1 MIKTTLIALF
11 IFFSVGSAAQAKDT
25 LVHSHSVAAAHNI
38 KLATTLSLLPGA
50 GQIYNKKYWKAP
62 LVWGALGGVTYYYV
76 DLTKDFNNYESVLQL
91 IIDEPSL
98 QTRTEL
104 ETFAPELFDVLPAP
118 FYQSSVNGVAQEA
131 MGYMEALRTQREYA
145 LFGLLGV
152 YLLNILDANIDAHL
166 YDFDVSDDLSLHP
179 SLNINPLANRPAELA
194 PGFTLV
200 LELK

>member
-11 IFFSVGSAAQAKDT
+11 VFFSVGSTAQVKDT
-25 LVHSHSVAAAHNI
+25 LVHSHSVAASHNI
-38 KLATTLSLLPGA
+38 KLATTLALIPGA

-76 DLTKDFNNYESVLQL
+76 DLTQDFSSYESVLQL

-98 QTRTEL
+98 QTRTDL
-104 ETFAPELFDVLPAP
+104 ETHSPELFDELPAP

-166 YDFDVSDDLSLHP
+166 YDFDVSDDLSLRP

-194 PGFTLV
+194 PGFSLV
-200 LELK
+200 LLL

>member
-11 IFFSVGSAAQAKDT
+11 LFFSVSSKAQVKDT
-25 LVHSHSVAAAHNI
+25 LIHSHSEVAAHNI
-38 KLATTLSLLPGA
+38 KLATTLALLPGA

-76 DLTKDFNNYESVLQL
+76 DLTQDFTNYESVLQL

-104 ETFAPELFDVLPAP
+104 EGFAPELFDVLPAP
-118 FYQSSVNGVAQEA
+118 FYQNSVNGVAQEA

-166 YDFDVSDDLSLHP
+166 YDFDVSDDLSLNP
-179 SLNINPLANRPAELA
+179 SLNTNPLANRPAELA

-200 LELK
+200 LAL

>member
-1 MIKTTLIALF
+1 MIRTALIALF
-11 IFFSVGSAAQAKDT
+11 LSFSVGTAAQVQDT
-25 LVHSHSVAAAHNI
+25 LAHCHSEAAAHNI
-38 KLATTLSLLPGA
+38 KLATTLAFIPGA
-50 GQIYNKKYWKAP
+50 GQIYNRKYWKVP
-62 LVWGALGGVTYYYV
+62 IVWGALGGVAYYYV
-76 DLTKDFNNYESVLQL
+76 DLSQDFNNYESVLQL

-104 ETFAPELFDVLPAP
+104 ESLAPDLFAALPAP
-118 FYQSSVNGVAQEA
+118 FYQNSVNGVAQEA

-166 YDFDVSDDLSLHP
+166 YDFDVSDDLSLQP
-179 SLNINPLANRPAELA
+179 SLNTNRFASRPAELA

-200 LELK
+200 FAL

>member
-11 IFFSVGSAAQAKDT
+11 VFFSVGSAAQVKDT

-38 KLATTLSLLPGA
+38 KLATTLALIPGA

-76 DLTKDFNNYESVLQL
+76 DLTQDFSSYESVLQL

-104 ETFAPELFDVLPAP
+104 ETHSPELFNELPAP

-166 YDFDVSDDLSLHP
+166 YDFDVSDDLSLRP

-194 PGFTLV
+194 PGFSLV
-200 LELK
+200 ILL

>member
-1 MIKTTLIALF
+1 MIRTALIALF
-11 IFFSVGSAAQAKDT
+11 IFFSVESSAQVQDT
-25 LVHSHSVAAAHNI
+25 LGYSHTVAAAHNI
-38 KLATTLSLLPGA
+38 KLATTLALIPGA
-50 GQIYNKKYWKAP
+50 GQIYNKRYWKAP

-76 DLTKDFNNYESVLQL
+76 DLTQDFNSYESVLQL
-91 IIDEPSL
+91 IIDEPTL

-104 ETFAPELFDVLPAP
+104 ETFAPELFSGLPAP
-118 FYQSSVNGVAQEA
+118 FYQNSTNGVAQEA

-166 YDFDVSDDLSLHP
+166 FDFDVSDDLSLRP
-179 SLNINPLANRPAELA
+179 SLNTNTRAYRPTELA

-200 LELK
+200 LAL

>member
-11 IFFSVGSAAQAKDT
+11 LFFSVSSKAQVKDT
-25 LVHSHSVAAAHNI
+25 LIHSHSEVAAHNI
-38 KLATTLSLLPGA
+38 KLATTLALLPGA
-50 GQIYNKKYWKAP
+50 GQIYNRKYWKAP

-76 DLTKDFNNYESVLQL
+76 DLTQDFNNYESVLQL

-104 ETFAPELFDVLPAP
+104 EGFAPELFDVLPAP
-118 FYQSSVNGVAQEA
+118 FYQNSVNGVAQEA

-166 YDFDVSDDLSLHP
+166 FDFDVSDDLSLHP
-179 SLNINPLANRPAELA
+179 SLNTNTFANRPAELA

-200 LELK
+200 LAL

>member
-1 MIKTTLIALF
+1 MIRTALIALF
-11 IFFSVGSAAQAKDT
+11 IFFSVESSAQVQDT
-25 LVHSHSVAAAHNI
+25 LEHSHSVAAAHNI
-38 KLATTLSLLPGA
+38 KLATTLALIPGA
-50 GQIYNKKYWKAP
+50 GQIYNKRYWKAP

-76 DLTKDFNNYESVLQL
+76 DLTQDFNSYESVLQL
-91 IIDEPSL
+91 IINEPTL

-104 ETFAPELFDVLPAP
+104 ETFAPELFSGLPAP
-118 FYQSSVNGVAQEA
+118 FYQNSTNGVAQEA

-166 YDFDVSDDLSLHP
+166 FDFDVSDDLSLRP
-179 SLNINPLANRPAELA
+179 SLNTNTRAYRPTELA

-200 LELK
+200 LAL

>member
-1 MIKTTLIALF
+1 MIRTALIALF
-11 IFFSVGSAAQAKDT
+11 IFFSVESSAQVQDT
-25 LVHSHSVAAAHNI
+25 LEHSHSVAAAHNI
-38 KLATTLSLLPGA
+38 KLATTLALIPGA
-50 GQIYNKKYWKAP
+50 GQIYNKRYWKAP

-76 DLTKDFNNYESVLQL
+76 DLTQDFNSYESVLQL
-91 IIDEPSL
+91 IIDEPTL

-104 ETFAPELFDVLPAP
+104 ETFAPELFSGLPAP
-118 FYQSSVNGVAQEA
+118 FYQNSTNGVAQEA

-166 YDFDVSDDLSLHP
+166 FDFDVSDDLSLRP
-179 SLNINPLANRPAELA
+179 SLNTNTRAYRPTELA

-200 LELK
+200 LAL

>member
-11 IFFSVGSAAQAKDT
+11 LFFSVSSKAQVKDT
-25 LVHSHSVAAAHNI
+25 LIHSHSEVAAHNI
-38 KLATTLSLLPGA
+38 KLATTLALLPGA
-50 GQIYNKKYWKAP
+50 GQIYNRKYWKAP

-76 DLTKDFNNYESVLQL
+76 DLTQDFTNYESVLQL

-104 ETFAPELFDVLPAP
+104 EGFAPELFDVLPAP
-118 FYQSSVNGVAQEA
+118 FYQNSVNGVAQEA

-179 SLNINPLANRPAELA
+179 SLNTNPLANRPAELA

-200 LELK
+200 LAL

>member
-1 MIKTTLIALF
+1 MIRTALIALF
-11 IFFSVGSAAQAKDT
+11 IFFSVESSAQVQDT
-25 LVHSHSVAAAHNI
+25 LEHSHTVAAAHNI
-38 KLATTLSLLPGA
+38 KLATTLALIPGA
-50 GQIYNKKYWKAP
+50 GQIYNKRYWKAP

-76 DLTKDFNNYESVLQL
+76 DLTQDFNSYESVLQL
-91 IIDEPSL
+91 IINEPTL

-104 ETFAPELFDVLPAP
+104 ETFAPELFSGLPAP
-118 FYQSSVNGVAQEA
+118 FYQNSTNGVAQEA

-166 YDFDVSDDLSLHP
+166 FDFDVSDDLSLRP
-179 SLNINPLANRPAELA
+179 SLNTNTRAYRPSELA

-200 LELK
+200 LAL

>member
-1 MIKTTLIALF
+1 MIRTALIALF
-11 IFFSVGSAAQAKDT
+11 IFFSVESSAQVQDT
-25 LVHSHSVAAAHNI
+25 LEHSHSVAAAHNI
-38 KLATTLSLLPGA
+38 KLATTLALIPGA

-62 LVWGALGGVTYYYV
+62 LVWGALGGVTYYYL
-76 DLTKDFNNYESVLQL
+76 DLTQDFNSYESVLQL
-91 IIDEPSL
+91 IIDEPTL

-104 ETFAPELFDVLPAP
+104 ETFAPELFSGLPAP
-118 FYQSSVNGVAQEA
+118 FYQNSTNGVAQEA

-166 YDFDVSDDLSLHP
+166 FDFDVSDDLSLRP
-179 SLNINPLANRPAELA
+179 SLNTNTRAYRPTELA

-200 LELK
+200 LAL

>member
-1 MIKTTLIALF
+1 
-11 IFFSVGSAAQAKDT
+11 
-25 LVHSHSVAAAHNI
+25 
-38 KLATTLSLLPGA
+38 
-50 GQIYNKKYWKAP
+50 
-62 LVWGALGGVTYYYV
+62 
-76 DLTKDFNNYESVLQL
+76 
-91 IIDEPSL
+91 
-98 QTRTEL
+98 
-104 ETFAPELFDVLPAP
+104 
-118 FYQSSVNGVAQEA
+118 
-131 MGYMEALRTQREYA
+131 MEALRTQREYA

>member
-1 MIKTTLIALF
+1 MIRTTLIALC
-11 IFFSVGSAAQAKDT
+11 IFFSVVSAAQVKDT
-25 LVHSHSVAAAHNI
+25 LVHNHSVAAAHNI
-38 KLATTLSLLPGA
+38 KLATTLALLPGA

-76 DLTKDFNNYESVLQL
+76 DLTQDFNSYESVLQL
-91 IIDEPSL
+91 IIDQPSL

-118 FYQSSVNGVAQEA
+118 FYQNSVNGVAQEA
-131 MGYMEALRTQREYA
+131 MGYMEALRTQREYT
-145 LFGLLGV
+145 LFGILGV

-179 SLNINPLANRPAELA
+179 SLNTNSLANQPAELA

-200 LELK
+200 LAL

>member
-11 IFFSVGSAAQAKDT
+11 VFFSVGSAAQVKDT
-25 LVHSHSVAAAHNI
+25 LVHSHSVTAAHNI
-38 KLATTLSLLPGA
+38 KLATTLALIPGA

-76 DLTKDFNNYESVLQL
+76 DLTQDFSSYESVLQL

-104 ETFAPELFDVLPAP
+104 ETHSPELFNELPAP

-166 YDFDVSDDLSLHP
+166 YDFDVSDDLSLRP

-194 PGFTLV
+194 PGFSLV
-200 LELK
+200 ILL

>member
-11 IFFSVGSAAQAKDT
+11 VFFSVGSAAQVKDT

-38 KLATTLSLLPGA
+38 KLATTLALIPGA

-76 DLTKDFNNYESVLQL
+76 DLTQDFSSYESVLQL

-104 ETFAPELFDVLPAP
+104 ETHSPELFDELPAP

-166 YDFDVSDDLSLHP
+166 YDFDVSDDLSLRP

-194 PGFTLV
+194 PGFSLV
-200 LELK
+200 LLL

>member
-1 MIKTTLIALF
+1 MIRTALIALF
-11 IFFSVGSAAQAKDT
+11 LFFSVESSAQVQDT
-25 LVHSHSVAAAHNI
+25 LEHSHTVVAAHNI
-38 KLATTLSLLPGA
+38 KLATTLALIPGA

-76 DLTKDFNNYESVLQL
+76 DLTQDFNSYESVLQL
-91 IIDEPSL
+91 IIDEPTL

-104 ETFAPELFDVLPAP
+104 ETFAPELFSGLPAP
-118 FYQSSVNGVAQEA
+118 FYQNSTNGVAQEA

-166 YDFDVSDDLSLHP
+166 FDFDVSDDLSLRP
-179 SLNINPLANRPAELA
+179 SLNTNTRAYRPTELA

-200 LELK
+200 LAL

>member
-11 IFFSVGSAAQAKDT
+11 VFFSVGSAAQVKDT

-38 KLATTLSLLPGA
+38 KLATTLALIPGA

-76 DLTKDFNNYESVLQL
+76 DLTQDFSSYESVLQL

-104 ETFAPELFDVLPAP
+104 ETHSPELFNELPAP

-166 YDFDVSDDLSLHP
+166 YDFDVSDDLSLRP

-194 PGFTLV
+194 PGFSLV
-200 LELK
+200 LLL

>member
-11 IFFSVGSAAQAKDT
+11 LFFSVSSKAQVKDT
-25 LVHSHSVAAAHNI
+25 LIHSYSEVAAHNI
-38 KLATTLSLLPGA
+38 KLATTLALIPGA
-50 GQIYNKKYWKAP
+50 GQIYNRKYWKAP

-76 DLTKDFNNYESVLQL
+76 DLTQDFNNYESVLQL

-104 ETFAPELFDVLPAP
+104 EGFAPELFDVLPAP
-118 FYQSSVNGVAQEA
+118 FYQNSVNGVAQEA

-166 YDFDVSDDLSLHP
+166 FDFDVSDDLSLHP
-179 SLNINPLANRPAELA
+179 SLNTNTFANRPAELA

-200 LELK
+200 LAL

>member
-11 IFFSVGSAAQAKDT
+11 LFFSVSSKAQVKDT
-25 LVHSHSVAAAHNI
+25 LIHSHSEVAAHNI
-38 KLATTLSLLPGA
+38 KLATTLALLPGA
-50 GQIYNKKYWKAP
+50 GQIYNRKYWKAP

-76 DLTKDFNNYESVLQL
+76 DLTQDFTNYESVLQL

-104 ETFAPELFDVLPAP
+104 EGFAPELFDVLPAP
-118 FYQSSVNGVAQEA
+118 FYQNSVNGVAQEA

-166 YDFDVSDDLSLHP
+166 YDFDVSDDLSLNP
-179 SLNINPLANRPAELA
+179 SLNTNPLANRPAELA

-200 LELK
+200 LAL

>member
-1 MIKTTLIALF
+1 MIRTALIALF
-11 IFFSVGSAAQAKDT
+11 LFFYVESSAQVQDT
-25 LVHSHSVAAAHNI
+25 LEHSHTVAAAHNI
-38 KLATTLSLLPGA
+38 KLATTLALIPGA

-76 DLTKDFNNYESVLQL
+76 DLTQDFNSYESVLQL
-91 IIDEPSL
+91 IIDEPTL

-104 ETFAPELFDVLPAP
+104 ETFAPELFSGLPAP
-118 FYQSSVNGVAQEA
+118 FYQNSTNGVAQEA

-166 YDFDVSDDLSLHP
+166 FDFDVSDDLSLRP
-179 SLNINPLANRPAELA
+179 SLNTNTRAYRPTELA

-200 LELK
+200 LAL

>member
-11 IFFSVGSAAQAKDT
+11 LFFSVSSKAQVKDT
-25 LVHSHSVAAAHNI
+25 LIHSHSEVAAHNI
-38 KLATTLSLLPGA
+38 KLATTLALIPGA
-50 GQIYNKKYWKAP
+50 GQIYNRKYWKAP

-76 DLTKDFNNYESVLQL
+76 DLTQDFNNYESVLQL

-104 ETFAPELFDVLPAP
+104 EGFAPELFDVLPAP
-118 FYQSSVNGVAQEA
+118 FYQNSVSGVAQEA

-166 YDFDVSDDLSLHP
+166 FDFDVSDDLSLHP
-179 SLNINPLANRPAELA
+179 SLNTNTFANRPAELA

-200 LELK
+200 LAL

>member
-1 MIKTTLIALF
+1 MIRTALIALF
-11 IFFSVGSAAQAKDT
+11 IFFSVESSAQVQDT
-25 LVHSHSVAAAHNI
+25 LEHSHTVAAAHNI
-38 KLATTLSLLPGA
+38 KLATTLALIPGA
-50 GQIYNKKYWKAP
+50 GQIYNKRYWKAP

-76 DLTKDFNNYESVLQL
+76 DLTQDFNSYESVLQL
-91 IIDEPSL
+91 IINEPTL

-104 ETFAPELFDVLPAP
+104 ETFAPELFSGLPAP
-118 FYQSSVNGVAQEA
+118 FYQNSTNGVAQEA

-166 YDFDVSDDLSLHP
+166 FDFDVSDDLSLRP
-179 SLNINPLANRPAELA
+179 SLNTNTRAYRPTELA

-200 LELK
+200 LTL

>member
-1 MIKTTLIALF
+1 MIRTALIALF
-11 IFFSVGSAAQAKDT
+11 IFFSVESSAQVQDT
-25 LVHSHSVAAAHNI
+25 LEHSHTVAAAHNI
-38 KLATTLSLLPGA
+38 KLATTLALIPGA

-76 DLTKDFNNYESVLQL
+76 DLTQDFNSYESVLQL
-91 IIDEPSL
+91 IIDEPTL

-104 ETFAPELFDVLPAP
+104 ETFAPELFSGLPAP
-118 FYQSSVNGVAQEA
+118 FYQNSTNGVAQEA

-166 YDFDVSDDLSLHP
+166 FDFDVSDDLSLRP
-179 SLNINPLANRPAELA
+179 SLNTNTRAYRPTELA

-200 LELK
+200 VAL

>member
-11 IFFSVGSAAQAKDT
+11 VFFSVGSAAQEKDT

-38 KLATTLSLLPGA
+38 KLATTLALIPGA

-76 DLTKDFNNYESVLQL
+76 DLTQDFSSYESVLQL

-104 ETFAPELFDVLPAP
+104 ETHSPELFDELPAP

-166 YDFDVSDDLSLHP
+166 YDFDVSDDLSLRP

-194 PGFTLV
+194 PGFSLV
-200 LELK
+200 LLL

>member
-11 IFFSVGSAAQAKDT
+11 LFFSVSSKAQVKDT
-25 LVHSHSVAAAHNI
+25 LIHSGSEVAAHNI
-38 KLATTLSLLPGA
+38 KLATTLALIPGA
-50 GQIYNKKYWKAP
+50 GQIYNRKYWKAP

-76 DLTKDFNNYESVLQL
+76 DLTQDFNNYESVLQL

-104 ETFAPELFDVLPAP
+104 EGFAPELFDVLPAP
-118 FYQSSVNGVAQEA
+118 FYQNSVNGVAQEA

-166 YDFDVSDDLSLHP
+166 FDFDVSDDLSLHP
-179 SLNINPLANRPAELA
+179 SLNTNTFANRPAELA

-200 LELK
+200 LAL

>member
-11 IFFSVGSAAQAKDT
+11 VFFSVGSAAQVKDT
-25 LVHSHSVAAAHNI
+25 LVHSHSVTAAHNI
-38 KLATTLSLLPGA
+38 KLATTLALIPGA

-76 DLTKDFNNYESVLQL
+76 DLTQDFSSYESVLQL

-104 ETFAPELFDVLPAP
+104 ETHSPELFDELPAP

-166 YDFDVSDDLSLHP
+166 YDFDVSDDLSLRP

-194 PGFTLV
+194 PGFSLV
-200 LELK
+200 LLL

>member
-1 MIKTTLIALF
+1 MNRTTLIALCN
-11 IFFSVGSAAQAKDT
+11 FFSVVSTAQVKDT

-38 KLATTLSLLPGA
+38 KLATTLALLPGA

-76 DLTKDFNNYESVLQL
+76 DLTQDFNSYESVLQL
-91 IIDEPSL
+91 IIDEPTL

-104 ETFAPELFDVLPAP
+104 ETFAPELFSGLPAP
-118 FYQSSVNGVAQEA
+118 FYQNSTNGVAQEA

-166 YDFDVSDDLSLHP
+166 FDFDVNDDLSLRP
-179 SLNINPLANRPAELA
+179 SLNTNTRAYRPTELA

-200 LELK
+200 LAL

>member
-11 IFFSVGSAAQAKDT
+11 VFFSVGSAAQVKDT
-25 LVHSHSVAAAHNI
+25 LGHSHSVAAAHNI
-38 KLATTLSLLPGA
+38 KLATTLALIPGA

-76 DLTKDFNNYESVLQL
+76 DLTQDFSSYESVLQL

-104 ETFAPELFDVLPAP
+104 ETHSPELFDELPAP

-166 YDFDVSDDLSLHP
+166 YDFDVSDDLSLRP

-194 PGFTLV
+194 PGFSLV
-200 LELK
+200 LLL

>member
-1 MIKTTLIALF
+1 MIITALIALF
-11 IFFSVGSAAQAKDT
+11 IFFSVESSAQVQDT
-25 LVHSHSVAAAHNI
+25 LEHSHSVAAAHNI
-38 KLATTLSLLPGA
+38 KLATTLALIPGA
-50 GQIYNKKYWKAP
+50 GQIYNKRYWKAP

-76 DLTKDFNNYESVLQL
+76 DLTQDFNSYESVLQL
-91 IIDEPSL
+91 IINEPTL

-104 ETFAPELFDVLPAP
+104 ETFAPELFSGLPAP
-118 FYQSSVNGVAQEA
+118 FYQNSTNGVAQEA

-166 YDFDVSDDLSLHP
+166 FDFDVSDDLSLRP
-179 SLNINPLANRPAELA
+179 SLNTNTRAYMPSELA

-200 LELK
+200 LAL

>member
-1 MIKTTLIALF
+1 MIRTALIALF
-11 IFFSVGSAAQAKDT
+11 LFFSVESSAQVQDT
-25 LVHSHSVAAAHNI
+25 LEHSHTVVAAHNI
-38 KLATTLSLLPGA
+38 KLATTLALIPGA

-76 DLTKDFNNYESVLQL
+76 DLTQDFNSYVSVLQL
-91 IIDEPSL
+91 IIDEPTL

-104 ETFAPELFDVLPAP
+104 ETFAPELFSGLPAP
-118 FYQSSVNGVAQEA
+118 FYQNSTNGVAQEA

-166 YDFDVSDDLSLHP
+166 FDFDVSDDLSLRP
-179 SLNINPLANRPAELA
+179 SLNTNTRAYRPTELA

-200 LELK
+200 LAL

>member
-1 MIKTTLIALF
+1 
-11 IFFSVGSAAQAKDT
+11 
-25 LVHSHSVAAAHNI
+25 VAAAHNI
-38 KLATTLSLLPGA
+38 KLATTLALIPGA
-50 GQIYNKKYWKAP
+50 GQIYNKRYWKAP

-76 DLTKDFNNYESVLQL
+76 DLTQDFNSYESVLQL
-91 IIDEPSL
+91 IIDEPTL

-104 ETFAPELFDVLPAP
+104 ETFAPELFSGLPAP
-118 FYQSSVNGVAQEA
+118 FYQNSTNGVAQEA

-166 YDFDVSDDLSLHP
+166 FDFDVSDDLSLRP
-179 SLNINPLANRPAELA
+179 SLNTNTRAYRPTELA

-200 LELK
+200 LAL

>member
-1 MIKTTLIALF
+1 MIRTALIALF
-11 IFFSVGSAAQAKDT
+11 LFFYVESSAQVQDT
-25 LVHSHSVAAAHNI
+25 LEHSHTVAAAHNI
-38 KLATTLSLLPGA
+38 KLATTLALIPGA

-76 DLTKDFNNYESVLQL
+76 DLTQDFNSYESVLQL
-91 IIDEPSL
+91 IIDEPTL

-104 ETFAPELFDVLPAP
+104 ETFAPELFSGLPAP
-118 FYQSSVNGVAQEA
+118 FYQNSTNGVAQEA

-166 YDFDVSDDLSLHP
+166 FDFDVSDDLSLRP
-179 SLNINPLANRPAELA
+179 SLNTNTRAYRPSELA

-200 LELK
+200 LAL

>member
-11 IFFSVGSAAQAKDT
+11 LFFSVSSKAQVKDT
-25 LVHSHSVAAAHNI
+25 LIHSHSAVAAHNI
-38 KLATTLSLLPGA
+38 KLATTLALIPGA

-76 DLTKDFNNYESVLQL
+76 DLTQDFNNYESVLQL

-98 QTRTEL
+98 QTRMEL
-104 ETFAPELFDVLPAP
+104 EGFAPELFDVLPAP
-118 FYQSSVNGVAQEA
+118 FYQNSVNGVAQEA

-179 SLNINPLANRPAELA
+179 SLNTNPLANRPAELA

-200 LELK
+200 LAL

>member
-1 MIKTTLIALF
+1 MIRTALIALF
-11 IFFSVGSAAQAKDT
+11 IFFSVESSAQVQDT
-25 LVHSHSVAAAHNI
+25 LEHSHTVAAAHNI
-38 KLATTLSLLPGA
+38 KLATTLALIPGA

-76 DLTKDFNNYESVLQL
+76 DLTQDFNSYESVLQL
-91 IIDEPSL
+91 IINEPTL

-104 ETFAPELFDVLPAP
+104 ETFAPELFSGLPAP
-118 FYQSSVNGVAQEA
+118 FYQNSTNGVAQEA

-166 YDFDVSDDLSLHP
+166 FDFDVSDDLSLRP
-179 SLNINPLANRPAELA
+179 SLNTNTRAYRPSELA

-200 LELK
+200 LAL

>member
-11 IFFSVGSAAQAKDT
+11 LFFSVSSKAQVKDT
-25 LVHSHSVAAAHNI
+25 LIHSHSEVAAHNI
-38 KLATTLSLLPGA
+38 KLATTLALLPGA
-50 GQIYNKKYWKAP
+50 GQIYNRKYWKAP

-76 DLTKDFNNYESVLQL
+76 DLTQDFNNYKSVLQL

-104 ETFAPELFDVLPAP
+104 EGFAPELFDVLPAP
-118 FYQSSVNGVAQEA
+118 FYQNSVNGVAQEA

-166 YDFDVSDDLSLHP
+166 FDFDVSDDLSLHP
-179 SLNINPLANRPAELA
+179 SLNTNTFANRPAELA

-200 LELK
+200 LAL

>member
-1 MIKTTLIALF
+1 MIRTTLIALC
-11 IFFSVGSAAQAKDT
+11 IFFSVVTAAQVKDT
-25 LVHSHSVAAAHNI
+25 LVDSHSVAAAHNI
-38 KLATTLSLLPGA
+38 KLATTLALLPGA

-76 DLTKDFNNYESVLQL
+76 DLTQDFNSYESVLQL
-91 IIDEPSL
+91 IIDQPSL

-118 FYQSSVNGVAQEA
+118 FYQNSVNGVAQEA

-145 LFGLLGV
+145 LFGILGV

-179 SLNINPLANRPAELA
+179 SLNTNSLANRPAELA

-200 LELK
+200 LSL

>member
-11 IFFSVGSAAQAKDT
+11 VFFSVGSAAQVKDT

-38 KLATTLSLLPGA
+38 KLATTLALITGA

-76 DLTKDFNNYESVLQL
+76 DLTQDFSSYESVLQL

-104 ETFAPELFDVLPAP
+104 ETHSPELFDELPAP

-166 YDFDVSDDLSLHP
+166 YDFDVSDDLSLRP

-194 PGFTLV
+194 PGFSLV
-200 LELK
+200 LLL

>member
-11 IFFSVGSAAQAKDT
+11 LFFSVSSKAQVKDT
-25 LVHSHSVAAAHNI
+25 LIHSHSEVAAHNI
-38 KLATTLSLLPGA
+38 KLATTLALMPGA
-50 GQIYNKKYWKAP
+50 GQIYNRKYWKAP

-76 DLTKDFNNYESVLQL
+76 DLTQDFNNYESVLQL

-104 ETFAPELFDVLPAP
+104 EGFAPELFDVLPAP
-118 FYQSSVNGVAQEA
+118 FYQNSVSGVAQEA

-166 YDFDVSDDLSLHP
+166 FDFDVSDDLSLHP
-179 SLNINPLANRPAELA
+179 SLNTNTFANRPAELA

-200 LELK
+200 LAL